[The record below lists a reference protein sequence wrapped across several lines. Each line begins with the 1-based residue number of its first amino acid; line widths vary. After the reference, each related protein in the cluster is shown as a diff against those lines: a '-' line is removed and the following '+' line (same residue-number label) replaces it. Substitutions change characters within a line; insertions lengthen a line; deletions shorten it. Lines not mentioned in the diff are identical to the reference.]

1 MAFGLH
7 TFASRTFLP
16 RVFID
21 TVATVVVDEGEP
33 GDFGPRAFTP
43 FTFDLGTFSQQS
55 LRGVGRIRTKKR
67 MQPTG
72 KLRDTRAPST
82 GFDLD

>member
-21 TVATVVVDEGEP
+21 TVATVVVDQGEP
-33 GDFGPRAFTP
+33 GDYGTRAFTP
-43 FTFDLGTFSQQS
+43 LTFDLGTFSQQS

-72 KLRDTRAPST
+72 RLADTRNQTT
-82 GFDLD
+82 GFTS